1 MNITVEDA
9 GPCRKVIRIK
19 AEPAEIASD
28 YNELLTSYASAVEMP
43 GFRRG
48 KAPKAMVEKR
58 YAQRI
63 VEDAKEQLVPRIYR
77 KAVDQEGITP
87 VAVVDVKDVAFD
99 KATGLDFN
107 VIIDVAPDF
116 KLPKYK
122 KVSIKAESVAVED
135 SAVEQSIDDMR
146 GRFARYDD
154 SERTDI
160 QAEDLVQVDFTA
172 TLDGAPLTESV
183 PEASKGLAESS
194 DFWMH
199 IGDPE
204 FLPGMNAA
212 LTGQSTGAPLS
223 IDITF
228 PEEFAVPDLVGRT
241 ATYSVNP
248 KAIRERVLPDLDDAF
263 VKQFDLDS
271 VDAFKARMRENMEE
285 QAQQN
290 EKGRQREDVSK
301 WLIEKTSLELPQ
313 SVLEEETR
321 MTARSIVD
329 NVVRSGATHEQIA
342 EQQQVILDTATQ
354 TSTNRVKLNYIL
366 TRIAE
371 EESLSV
377 TDEEFE
383 KSLAEMAARYNM
395 PPADLLKKINEN
407 NGMDRMRS
415 DLLSEKTL
423 DHLLDIAK
431 IK

>member
-1 MNITVEDA
+1 M
-9 GPCRKVIRIK
+9 
-19 AEPAEIASD
+19 
-28 YNELLTSYASAVEMP
+28 L
-43 GFRRG
+43 
-48 KAPKAMVEKR
+48 
-58 YAQRI
+58 
-63 VEDAKEQLVPRIYR
+63 
-77 KAVDQEGITP
+77 
-87 VAVVDVKDVAFD
+87 
-99 KATGLDFN
+99 
-107 VIIDVAPDF
+107 
-116 KLPKYK
+116 
-122 KVSIKAESVAVED
+122 
-135 SAVEQSIDDMR
+135 
-146 GRFARYDD
+146 
-154 SERTDI
+154 
-160 QAEDLVQVDFTA
+160 
-172 TLDGAPLTESV
+172 
-183 PEASKGLAESS
+183 
-194 DFWMH
+194 
-199 IGDPE
+199 
-204 FLPGMNAA
+204 
-212 LTGQSTGAPLS
+212 STGAPLS

-241 ATYSVNP
+241 ATYSVSP
-248 KAIRERVLPDLDDAF
+248 KAIRERVLPELDDEF
-263 VKQFDLDS
+263 VKQFELDS

-290 EKGRQREDVSK
+290 EKGRQREEVSK

-329 NVVRSGATHEQIA
+329 NVVRSGATQEQIA

-383 KSLAEMAARYNM
+383 KNLAEMAARYNM
-395 PPADLLKKINEN
+395 PPAELLKRINEN

-415 DLLSEKTL
+415 DILSEKTL

>member
-1 MNITVEDA
+1 M
-9 GPCRKVIRIK
+9 
-19 AEPAEIASD
+19 
-28 YNELLTSYASAVEMP
+28 
-43 GFRRG
+43 
-48 KAPKAMVEKR
+48 
-58 YAQRI
+58 
-63 VEDAKEQLVPRIYR
+63 
-77 KAVDQEGITP
+77 
-87 VAVVDVKDVAFD
+87 KDVAFD

-107 VIIDVAPDF
+107 VTIDVAPDF

-122 KVSIKAESVAVED
+122 KVSIKAETVAIED

-154 SERTDI
+154 SERTEI

-172 TLDGAPLTESV
+172 TLDGAAMTEAV
-183 PEASKGLAESS
+183 PEESKGLAEST

-223 IDITF
+223 IDISF

-241 ATYSVNP
+241 ATYSVTP
-248 KAIRERVLPDLDDAF
+248 KAIRERVLPDLDDDF

-290 EKGRQREDVSK
+290 EKGRQREEVSK

-383 KSLAEMAARYNM
+383 KNLAEMAARYNM
-395 PPADLLKKINEN
+395 PPAELLKRINEN